1 MTIKY
6 NHSKTPSSHESKPIR
21 VLDHET
27 STPRGLKASIRRIAD
42 NHTTLER
49 IYGELHP
56 QFGGSLGAE
65 YNKADGK
72 VEKTNRAASIG
83 QS

>member
-21 VLDHET
+21 VLGHET
-27 STPRGLKASIRRIAD
+27 SLPRGLKASIIRIAD
-42 NHTTLER
+42 THTTLER

-56 QFGGSLGAE
+56 QFGGSLGVA
-65 YNKADGK
+65 YNKSSGAIDKTHRADS
-72 VEKTNRAASIG
+72 VA
-83 QS
+83 